1 MSLAARTDALLA
13 LIEDDRRAQCEALLA
28 EARAQADALV
38 AQAHAQARAQ
48 VHEALLGERARLAD
62 ALAAARAELQTR
74 RRLHEQRRVEAL
86 LARGWQ
92 RLPQLLAERWR
103 GADTRRAWT
112 EQALARALALLPR
125 PGQPDGAAA
134 DAGAWTI
141 AWGADWPEAERLDI
155 AARIA
160 QRTGAAPAWRQDARI
175 AAGLR
180 IGAAGNVVDATAAGL
195 LADRDEVGG
204 RLIGLLQEA
213 SA

>member
-1 MSLAARTDALLA
+1 MSLAERTDALLA
-13 LIEDDRRAQCEALLA
+13 LIEDDRRAQCESVLV
-28 EARAQADALV
+28 EARAQAAAL
-38 AQAHAQARAQ
+38 AAQARAQ
-48 VHEALLGERARLAD
+48 ARAQLHEALQRERARLAD

-74 RRLHEQRRVEAL
+74 RRLHEQRRIEAL

-92 RLPQLLAERWR
+92 RLPQVLAARWS
-103 GADTRRAWT
+103 GADTRRAWIA
-112 EQALARALALLPR
+112 QALERALELLPR
-125 PGQPDGAAA
+125 PGRQTGAAA
-134 DAGAWTI
+134 DAGAWTV
-141 AWGADWPEAERLDI
+141 AWGGDWPEAERRDT

-204 RLIGLLQEA
+204 RLIGLLQEP

>member
-1 MSLAARTDALLA
+1 MSLAERTDALLA
-13 LIEDDRRAQCEALLA
+13 LIEDDRRAQCESVLV
-28 EARAQADALV
+28 EARAQAAAL
-38 AQAHAQARAQ
+38 AAQARAQ
-48 VHEALLGERARLAD
+48 ARAQLHEALQRERARLAD

-74 RRLHEQRRVEAL
+74 RRLHEQRRIEAL

-92 RLPQLLAERWR
+92 RLPQVLAARWS
-103 GADTRRAWT
+103 GADTRRAWIA
-112 EQALARALALLPR
+112 QALERALELLPR
-125 PGQPDGAAA
+125 PGRQTGAAA
-134 DAGAWTI
+134 DAGAWTV
-141 AWGADWPEAERLDI
+141 AWGGDWPEAERLDT

-204 RLIGLLQEA
+204 RLIGLLQEP